1 MTGSSNRNTAGL
13 AACCAVILSALTT
26 PALAQDGWRPL
37 FDGRT
42 LDGWTVKIN
51 GHEVG
56 DNYRDTFTVA
66 NGAIRVSYGGY
77 QDFGQRFGHLFYNTP
92 FKAYRLRLSY
102 RLLDPGLPDAPTW
115 ARSNSGVMFHSQSP
129 QSIPKDQLWPVSLE
143 FQFLGRQTAE
153 ARPTGAVCTPGT
165 TVTVNGA
172 RTQQHC
178 INSTGPTIPNGT
190 WTEAELEVTLAG
202 EVTHRINGQV
212 VHRYGGL
219 ELDPADVTTAKLIA
233 AQGGVLALSGG
244 YIALQSEGHPLEF
257 KDIRIQEIPAR

>member
-1 MTGSSNRNTAGL
+1 M
-13 AACCAVILSALTT
+13 ACAIMSAFA
-26 PALAQDGWRPL
+26 PQARAQDGWRPL

-42 LDGWTVKIN
+42 LDGWVVKIN

-56 DNYRDTFTVA
+56 DNYRNTFTVA
-66 NGAIRVSYGGY
+66 DGAIRASYGGY
-77 QDFGQRFGHLFYNTP
+77 QEFGQRFGHLFYRTP

-102 RLLDPGLPDAPTW
+102 RLLDPSLPDAPTW

-143 FQFLGRQTAE
+143 FQFLGRQTE
-153 ARPTGAVCTPGT
+153 ADRPTGAVCTPGT
-165 TVTVNGA
+165 TVTVNGV

-190 WTEAELEVTLAG
+190 WTQAELEVTPAG

-212 VHRYGGL
+212 VHRYAGL
-219 ELDPADVTTAKLIA
+219 ELDPKDATTAKLIA
-233 AQGGVLALSGG
+233 GQGGVLAIGGG
-244 YIALQSEGHPLEF
+244 YIALQSEGHPVEF
-257 KDIRIQEIPAR
+257 KDILIQEIPAGR